1 MYAFAH
7 RCGVQSRC
15 TLPKL
20 VHIEAQVK
28 GLGCVGFYSIMSA
41 KVGVVFGQVSRCAS
55 LGVLGRVLLRVSGV
69 KVV

>member
-1 MYAFAH
+1 M
-7 RCGVQSRC
+7 QSSC

-28 GLGCVGFYSIMSA
+28 GLGCDGFVSIMSG

-55 LGVLGRVLLRVSGV
+55 LGVLWCVLLRLSMV
-69 KVV
+69 KVVWRGD